1 MDTADVQTE
10 LGNKLLKQQFTQ
22 EQKEPDL
29 LEQYKQTAAS
39 YAYMEN
45 AIAVLSDMKAN
56 KSHIYYGGVAR
67 TLGIIRENVPQTVRS
82 IWEEEI
88 FKRIHPDDL
97 RQKHLQELHFFHYL
111 KNFPAEQ
118 RKDYCL
124 VNYIRMKDQ
133 AGTYHPIVHR
143 MFYVTSASSGSIRL
157 ALCLYNLSDSNEAGN
172 KIVNS
177 LNGSSVKCTEQ
188 VCNSL
193 LTEREKEILSLIGQG
208 KMSKDIADALCIS
221 QNTVNRHRQN
231 ILKRL
236 QVSNSV
242 QAYRTAKELGLL

>member
-1 MDTADVQTE
+1 MGTADIKTE
-10 LGNKLLKQQFTQ
+10 LGNKLLTQQFTQ
-22 EQKEPDL
+22 EQKESGL
-29 LEQYKQTAAS
+29 LEQCKQIAAS
-39 YAYMEN
+39 YAYTEN

-56 KSHIYYGGVAR
+56 KSYIYYGGVAR
-67 TLGIIRENVPQTVRS
+67 TLGIIEGNMPQTVQS
-82 IWEEEI
+82 IWEEDI

-111 KNFPAEQ
+111 KNSSAEQ

-124 VNYIRMKDQ
+124 INYIRMKDQ
-133 AGTYHPIVHR
+133 GGTYHKIIHR
-143 MFYVTSASSGSIRL
+143 MFYIASTSGGSIWL
-157 ALCLYNLSDSNEAGN
+157 ALCLYNLSDNNETGS

-177 LNGSSVKCTEQ
+177 LNGNSIKCTEQ
-188 VCNSL
+188 ACNNL

-208 KMSKDIADALCIS
+208 KMSKDIADTLCIS

-231 ILKRL
+231 ILRKL

-242 QAYRTAKELGLL
+242 QAYQTARELGLL